1 MKIVVTGGLG
11 HIGSKL
17 IRDLPASFPG
27 AEIVVIDNMLT
38 QRYPALFNLPKE
50 GRYNFIEGDI
60 MKYDMTPLLAG
71 ADCLIHL
78 AAITDAAS
86 SFEHPE
92 KVEEVN
98 LKGTEIMAAACLK
111 AGVPLVFISTTSVY
125 GTQAEKVD
133 ENCSLTE
140 LQPQSPYAES
150 KLKAEQFLQEMGRTS
165 GLNFIICRFGTI
177 FGISEGMRFHTAVN
191 KFVWQAVF
199 DKPITVWRTAL
210 DQNRPYLDLKDA
222 VRAFSFIIEKK
233 LYDRQV
239 YNVLTLNASVR
250 QITDA
255 IKAERSGIRIEY
267 VDSKIMNQLSYH
279 VLNDKFT
286 GLGFKF
292 TGDLKASLQE
302 SIRLLAQAN
311 SV

>member
-38 QRYPALFNLPKE
+38 QRYASLFNLPGA

-60 MKYDMTPLLAG
+60 MKYDMTSVLAG
-71 ADCLIHL
+71 AECLIHL

-98 LKGTEIMAAACLK
+98 LKGTEIMAAACQK

-133 ENCSLTE
+133 ENCSLDE
-140 LQPQSPYAES
+140 LKPQSPYADS
-150 KLKAEQFLQEMGRTS
+150 KLKAEQFLQEMGRTA
-165 GLNFIICRFGTI
+165 GLKFIICRFGTI

-255 IKAERSGIRIEY
+255 IQAEKGQIKIEY

-279 VLNDKFT
+279 VLNDKFA

-292 TGDLKASLQE
+292 TGDLKASLRE